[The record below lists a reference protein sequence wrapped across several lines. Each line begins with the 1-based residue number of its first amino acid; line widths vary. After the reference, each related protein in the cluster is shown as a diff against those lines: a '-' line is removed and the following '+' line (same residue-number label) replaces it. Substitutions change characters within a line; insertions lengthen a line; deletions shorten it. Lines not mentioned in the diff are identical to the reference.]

1 MSPTPIETI
10 LTSIGSVVTSAI
22 SWMGSFVTSITA
34 SGNELL
40 LLFIIVPMV
49 GLGIGLLRRLINT

>member
-40 LLFIIVPMV
+40 LLFIIGPMV